1 MSRIINRIHL
11 LPFVLAGFVFI
22 LLICCN
28 NPGKE
33 KTGIAEKF
41 PIYYELTGK
50 GNTTLVFVHGWC
62 INSDY
67 WKQQV
72 NVLKDSFQVLT
83 LDLRGHGKS
92 DTAALMTIEQYA
104 DDIVTLVNKLNLDSI
119 ILIGH
124 SMSGN
129 INLHVYNKIPGKVRG
144 FIGIDNL
151 QEVGHEPSAEEAEQL
166 KAFFTAFR
174 NDYKN
179 MARQYTNQY
188 LFPPTA
194 DSAVKER
201 VIQDIAT
208 ANPGFA
214 ISTLES
220 LAGEYKAEQQ
230 LLPKM
235 KVPVLLIVA
244 ENSLKD
250 ESSVKKYCGSG
261 YRYWIIKNSGH
272 YPMIEQPDRFNFLL
286 KEAIAVA
293 NAR

>member
-1 MSRIINRIHL
+1 MNRIINRIHPLSL
-11 LPFVLAGFVFI
+11 LPACIIFF

-28 NPGKE
+28 NPVKE
-33 KTGIAEKF
+33 NTGIAEKF

-50 GNTTLVFVHGWC
+50 GKTTLVFVHGWC
-62 INSDY
+62 INSSY
-67 WKQQV
+67 WNQQV
-72 NVLKDSFQVLT
+72 DAFKDSFQVLT

-92 DTAALMTIEQYA
+92 DSAASMTIEQYA
-104 DDIVTLVNKLNLDSI
+104 DDIVGLIDKLTLDSI

-124 SMSGN
+124 SMAGN
-129 INLHVYNKIPGKVRG
+129 INLHVYNKIPGKVKG

-151 QEVGHEPSAEEAEQL
+151 QEVGHEPNSEETEQL
-166 KAFFTAFR
+166 KAFFTAFK
-174 NDYKN
+174 NDYRN
-179 MARQYTNQY
+179 MATQYTNQY

-194 DSAVKER
+194 DSAIKER
-201 VIQDIAT
+201 VIQDIAS
-208 ANPGFA
+208 ANPSFA

-235 KVPVLLIVA
+235 KVPVLLIVV

-250 ESSVKKYCGSG
+250 ESSLKKYCGSG

-272 YPMIEQPDRFNFLL
+272 YPMVEQPDRFNFLL

-293 NAR
+293 NGQ